1 MKLSR
6 LGSLGAVAATAVLAL
21 SACGA
26 APEKAPSEAEQ
37 SENTTTTDEVAE
49 PAEGAESA
57 LKACMVAGLPRLE
70 DKSFNESAWEGFNR
84 AKEDFGVE
92 IVVVETS
99 ADSDYEPA
107 IQNFVAEGCGLIVGV
122 SFMMTPQMDEAAA
135 ANPDIKFALVDDVFP
150 SDLPNA
156 KGIVFDTAEASYL
169 AGYAAAGVS
178 TTGKVGTFLGG
189 KMAPTMLFADGFY
202 DGVQKYNEAHGDD
215 VQVLGWDKDA
225 QDGMATGDFE
235 DVAKGKQFSEQLIQ
249 QGADV
254 LLPVAGTVSTG
265 ALAAAKE
272 SGDTAVIWV
281 DTDGYYSEPT
291 YASLILTSV
300 MKQIGNAVY
309 DTIESIV
316 NGTFTNEN
324 YIGTLANEGVGLA
337 PWHDF
342 EDVVGPQLDEEIANL
357 RQQIIDG
364 EIVVESPSSP

>member
-1 MKLSR
+1 MKTSR
-6 LGSLGAVAATAVLAL
+6 IVALVAAAASAGLAL

-26 APEKAPSEAEQ
+26 APDKATEQ
-37 SENTTTTDEVAE
+37 SEPEAQST
-49 PAEGAESA
+49 PAESA
-57 LKACMVAGLPRLE
+57 DKTEGSGDLKACMVAGLPRLE

-84 AKEDFGVE
+84 AKDDYGVD
-92 IVVVETS
+92 ISVVETTS
-99 ADSDYEPA
+99 DGDYEPA
-107 IQNFVAEGCGLIVGV
+107 IQNFVAEGCELIVGV
-122 SFMMTPQMDEAAA
+122 SFMMTPQMDEAAE

-150 SDLPNA
+150 TDLPNA

-178 TTGKVGTFLGG
+178 TTGRVGTFLGG
-189 KMAPTMLFADGFY
+189 KIAPTMLFADGFY
-202 DGVQKYNEAHGDD
+202 DGVQQYNETHGTDIK
-215 VQVLGWDKDA
+215 VIGWDKDE

-235 DVAKGKQFSEQLIQ
+235 DVAKGKQFSEQLIE

-291 YASLILTSV
+291 YGSIILTSV

-309 DTIESIV
+309 DTIESVI
-316 NGTFTNEN
+316 NDNFTNEN

-342 EDVVGPQLDEEIANL
+342 EETVGPELNQEIDDL

-364 EIVVESPSSP
+364 DIVVESPSAP